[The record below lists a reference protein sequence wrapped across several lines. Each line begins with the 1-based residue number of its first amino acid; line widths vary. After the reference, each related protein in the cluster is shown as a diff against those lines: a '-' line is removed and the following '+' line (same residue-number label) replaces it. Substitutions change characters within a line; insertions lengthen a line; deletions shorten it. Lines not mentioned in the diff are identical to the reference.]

1 MKKIILL
8 FQYVYRGDT
17 MIRAKIEIS
26 SEGKIS
32 VTTEDVSGKSHRKIR
47 EHKGKSII
55 DFPSNY
61 VVVDIETTGLDTSYD
76 EIIEL
81 SAIQVIDNIQ
91 VDCFNSLVK
100 PMDLID
106 DFITNLTGI
115 TNDMVSK
122 APNIKDILPQ
132 FQKFIGDS
140 IIVGQNVNFDINF
153 IYDNLINCSDK
164 VLDNKFI
171 DLLRISR
178 KALPELA
185 NHKLGTVANY
195 FNIDTAGSHRGMKD
209 CTITKE
215 CFLDCKD
222 KAIQKFGSIE
232 DFIKLFND
240 HAISKDIKA
249 TTNLLN
255 ENHLLFNQVCVF
267 TGTLGNM
274 IRKDAMQAVVNVGG
288 KCNDGLTKRTNYLI
302 VGSLEYCST
311 IKGNKSSKIIK
322 AEKYILEGQDIKIIS
337 ENTFID
343 LFTE

>member
-1 MKKIILL
+1 
-8 FQYVYRGDT
+8 
-17 MIRAKIEIS
+17 MITIS
-26 SEGKIS
+26 SKGK
-32 VTTEDVSGKSHRKIR
+32 VSFSIENVSNHKIR

-81 SAIQVIDNIQ
+81 SAIKVIDNIQ
-91 VDCFNSLVK
+91 VDCFSSLVK

-132 FQKFIGDS
+132 FHEFIGDS
-140 IIVGQNVNFDINF
+140 VVIGQNVNFDINF
-153 IYDNLINCSDK
+153 IYDNLINCFDK
-164 VLDNKFI
+164 VFDNNFI

-178 KALPELA
+178 KALPELKH
-185 NHKLGTVANY
+185 HKLRIVANY
-195 FNIDTAGSHRGMKD
+195 FNIDTAGAHRGMKD
-209 CTITKE
+209 CIITKE
-215 CFLDCKD
+215 CFLACKN

-232 DFIKLFND
+232 NFIKLFD
-240 HAISKDIKA
+240 RRYSTSKDIKA

-255 ENHLLFNQVCVF
+255 KNHLLFNQECVF

-274 IRKDAMQAVVNVGG
+274 LRKDAMQAVINVGG
-288 KCNDGLTKRTNYLI
+288 KCNDRLTKQTNYLV

-322 AEKYILEGQDIKIIS
+322 TEKYILEGQNIKIIS
-337 ENTFID
+337 ENTFYD
-343 LFTE
+343 LFAE

>member
-1 MKKIILL
+1 MNIGG
-8 FQYVYRGDT
+8 YT
-17 MIRAKIEIS
+17 MITSMIKIS

-32 VTTEDVSGKSHRKIR
+32 FSTENVSGKSHRKIR

-61 VVVDIETTGLDTSYD
+61 VVVDIETTGLDTLYD
-76 EIIEL
+76 AIIEL

-91 VDCFNSLVK
+91 VDCFSSLVK
-100 PMDLID
+100 PMGLID

-132 FQKFIGDS
+132 FHEFIGDS
-140 IIVGQNVNFDINF
+140 VVVGQNVNFDINF

-164 VLDNKFI
+164 VFDNNFI

-178 KALPELA
+178 KALPDLE

-195 FNIDTAGSHRGMKD
+195 FNIDTVGSHRGMKD

-222 KAIQKFGSIE
+222 KAIKKFGSIE
-232 DFIKLFND
+232 DFIKLFNG
-240 HAISKDIKA
+240 HSYSSTSKDIKA

-255 ENHLLFNQVCVF
+255 ENHLLFNQICVF

-274 IRKDAMQAVVNVGG
+274 VRKDAMQAVVNVGG

-322 AEKYILEGQDIKIIS
+322 AEKYIVEGQDIKIIS